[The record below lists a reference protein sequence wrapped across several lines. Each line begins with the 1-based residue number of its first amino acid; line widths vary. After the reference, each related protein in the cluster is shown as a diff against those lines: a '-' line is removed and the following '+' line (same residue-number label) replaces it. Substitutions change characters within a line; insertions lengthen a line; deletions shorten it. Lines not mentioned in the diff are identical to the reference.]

1 MTRRSDPRTTRALV
15 PASELPPFTPV
26 PRTCQRHDGWT
37 PERQARFIEA
47 LADTGS
53 VHAACKAVDMSQ
65 PGAYH
70 LRRQP
75 GAESFRAAWQAAL
88 DLGVQRIE
96 DVAMDRA
103 LNGVAEP
110 LYSYGK
116 LIGTRTKYNDR
127 LLMLMLRNRAPERFG
142 ASVGGG
148 SLKGLNAVGKMEKRR
163 LKKKWRKQWE
173 DERAA
178 REEAEAATELEELDG
193 QLQTMADR
201 HRAHMSPRTRAA
213 YAEYLRLEALDEAEG
228 YDPCAD
234 PEHEFYIER
243 NGGAGGGLAE
253 AEEDAGE
260 ILALPEPEGAGDEE
274 TEPGP
279 RVRTLRDGGG
289 VEDLAGRGDDEV
301 EIVFA
306 AEAYT
311 TDWTSL

>member
-1 MTRRSDPRTTRALV
+1 MTRRTDPRTARALV
-15 PASELPPFTPV
+15 PASELPSFTPV

-65 PGAYH
+65 PGAYY

-127 LLMLMLRNRAPERFG
+127 LLMFMLRNRAPERFG
-142 ASVGGG
+142 ASMNGG

-173 DERAA
+173 EERAA
-178 REEAEAATELEELDG
+178 EAAKNQVSPAEARASLARKVEALRQKVLADRTSKAEEWRTLTRETRDAFRHYVNLRARDLGTEPALPDWAASEEEVAEALRQQNEEAAASEQPL
-193 QLQTMADR
+193 
-201 HRAHMSPRTRAA
+201 
-213 YAEYLRLEALDEAEG
+213 
-228 YDPCAD
+228 
-234 PEHEFYIER
+234 IES
-243 NGGAGGGLAE
+243 E
-253 AEEDAGE
+253 SDS
-260 ILALPEPEGAGDEE
+260 E
-274 TEPGP
+274 TVSDSGPDKPGTP
-279 RVRTLRDGGG
+279 PS
-289 VEDLAGRGDDEV
+289 
-301 EIVFA
+301 
-306 AEAYT
+306 
-311 TDWTSL
+311 TDWRDYREKGDG